1 MFDAIL
7 WGGPGGEA
15 PRESR
20 GVWGAAR
27 PPNEGDGR
35 GGGTVNGFWVM
46 IPSRGMVKV
55 GLICRSVLEVFWR
68 EFGKVRESAVKIWGR
83 FRHGNKS
90 GT

>member
-20 GVWGAAR
+20 GVWGGAS

-35 GGGTVNGFWVM
+35 GGGCSQWILGDDTISGDGQGWVDKFYS
-46 IPSRGMVKV
+46 I
-55 GLICRSVLEVFWR
+55 LDQ
-68 EFGKVRESAVKIWGR
+68 AVYLK
-83 FRHGNKS
+83 HQPLS
-90 GT
+90 